1 MPIRQLSSEVVR
13 YIAAGEVVERPASV
27 VKELVENAFDA
38 GATGVRV
45 AIQRG
50 GLGAI
55 RVTDDGGGIPAA
67 ELELA
72 VTRHATS
79 KLATADDLAHVAT
92 LGFRG
97 EALASIGAVSHLEI
111 VSRPPDTA
119 TGARLRMVGGE
130 ITDQGATGGPAGTT
144 VTVRNLFYNVPARAA
159 FQKSPTTEARHV
171 ITALGALALVRPDIA
186 LSLTNNG
193 RDALQSPG
201 TGDLLDAIAAVYG
214 PEVAGRLVPLPA
226 LQERGRAVAGFTALP
241 DEHRANRQYLAFLV
255 NGRWV
260 RSPFLAHAVA
270 EAYRAMLPGGR
281 HPVAV
286 IRLDAPPEDV
296 DVNVHPTKAEVR
308 LRNER
313 LAYGLVQ
320 RAIREALTAQDRA
333 TLPQWAGWS
342 PDPASSRDSSPPMSG
357 AAAGGRTSPP
367 GPLSPMRRGGEGA
380 ASPFGAALA
389 SAAGA
394 VRTEATVEEEAPSL
408 LPDETVHQG
417 HLQVLGQ
424 IAKTY
429 IVAVGGTGLYLIDQH
444 SAHERVL
451 YEQLLREAADPAA
464 ESGDRSRQLLLAPEV
479 VALSPTQHA
488 WLEEHGEVLAELGF
502 GLEPF
507 GGQSWLVRAVP
518 ATLAQR
524 SHTGTIAE
532 VIDGA
537 LGREYGDGP
546 VADRTRWS
554 VACHGAVKS
563 GDALTAA
570 EMAEIIRQLE
580 ACDLGRTCPHGR
592 PTMIHLSQDQLAR
605 EFGRH

>member
-1 MPIRQLSSEVVR
+1 MPIRQLSPEVVR

-55 RVTDDGGGIPAA
+55 RVNDDGGGIPAD

-111 VSRPPDTA
+111 VSRPPAAA

-144 VTVRNLFYNVPARAA
+144 ITVRNLFYNVPARAA
-159 FQKSPTTEARHV
+159 FQKSPTTESRHV
-171 ITALGALALVRPDIA
+171 ITALGALALVRPDVA

-193 RDALQSPG
+193 RDALQAPG
-201 TGDLLDAIAAVYG
+201 TGELLDTIAAVYG

-226 LQERGRAVAGFTALP
+226 LEERGRAVAGFTALP

-286 IRLDAPPEDV
+286 IRLDVPPEDV

-313 LAYGLVQ
+313 LVYGLVQ
-320 RAIREALTAQDRA
+320 RAVREALTAQDRA
-333 TLPQWAGWS
+333 TVPQWTGGS
-342 PDPASSRDSSPPMSG
+342 PDPAASHPSSAPTSG
-357 AAAGGRTSPP
+357 AAAGGRA
-367 GPLSPMRRGGEGA
+367 GPMRRDEGA
-380 ASPFGAALA
+380 GSSFGAALA
-389 SAAGA
+389 AAAGG
-394 VRTEATVEEEAPSL
+394 VRTAATAEEEPPTL
-408 LPDETVHQG
+408 LPDEAVQQG
-417 HLQVLGQ
+417 QLQVLGQ

-429 IVAVGGTGLYLIDQH
+429 IVAASGTGLYLIDQH

-464 ESGDRSRQLLLAPEV
+464 TSGDRNRQLLLAPEV
-479 VALSPTQHA
+479 ISFSPTQHA
-488 WLEEHGEVLAELGF
+488 WLEEHGKVLAELGF
-502 GLEPF
+502 SLEPF
-507 GGQSWLVRAVP
+507 GDQSWLVRAVP
-518 ATLAQR
+518 ATLGQR
-524 SHTGTIAE
+524 SHAGAIAE

-546 VADRTRWS
+546 MADRTRWS

-563 GDALTAA
+563 GDALTPT

>member
-1 MPIRQLSSEVVR
+1 MPIRQLSPEVVR

-55 RVTDDGGGIPAA
+55 RVTDDGGGIPAD
-67 ELELA
+67 ELALA

-79 KLATADDLAHVAT
+79 KLETADDLAHVAT

-111 VSRPPDTA
+111 VSRPPDAA

-130 ITDQGATGGPAGTT
+130 ITDHGAAGGPAGTT

-159 FQKSPTTEARHV
+159 FQKSPTTEARHI

-193 RDALQSPG
+193 RDALQAPG

-226 LQERGRAVAGFTALP
+226 LQERGRAISGFTALP

-286 IRLDAPPEDV
+286 IRLDVPPDDV

-313 LAYGLVQ
+313 LVYGLVQ

-333 TLPQWAGWS
+333 TLPEWSGWS
-342 PDPASSRDSSPPMSG
+342 PEPEPRRSSPPPTSGAVPGGRPLPARQREG
-357 AAAGGRTSPP
+357 AAA
-367 GPLSPMRRGGEGA
+367 
-380 ASPFGAALA
+380 PFGAALA
-389 SAAGA
+389 AAAGA
-394 VRTEATVEEEAPSL
+394 ARAETATEDEPPSL
-408 LPDETVHQG
+408 LPDEAVPQD

-429 IVAVGGTGLYLIDQH
+429 IVAAGGAGLYLIDQH

-451 YEQLLREAADPAA
+451 YEQLLREAADSVAS
-464 ESGDRSRQLLLAPEV
+464 EDRNQQLLLAPEV

-518 ATLAQR
+518 ATLVQR

-563 GDALTAA
+563 GDTLTTA
-570 EMAEIIRQLE
+570 EMADIVRELE

>member
-1 MPIRQLSSEVVR
+1 MPIRQLSPGVVR

-50 GLGAI
+50 GLSAI
-55 RVTDDGGGIPAA
+55 RVTDDGGGIPAG

-144 VTVRNLFYNVPARAA
+144 ITVRNLFYNVPARAA

-171 ITALGALALVRPDIA
+171 ITALGALALVRPDVA

-193 RDALQSPG
+193 RDALQAPG

-226 LQERGRAVAGFTALP
+226 LEERGRAVSGFTALP

-286 IRLDAPPEDV
+286 IRLDVPPEDV

-313 LAYGLVQ
+313 LVYGLVQ

-333 TLPQWAGWS
+333 TVPQWGERPPA
-342 PDPASSRDSSPPMSG
+342 PASSRASPPPTSG
-357 AAAGGRTSPP
+357 AVTGGRTSPP
-367 GPLSPMRRGGEGA
+367 GSVSPMRRGGEGA
-380 ASPFGAALA
+380 AAPFGAALA
-389 SAAGA
+389 AAAGA
-394 VRTEATVEEEAPSL
+394 VRTEATAEAEPPL
-408 LPDETVHQG
+408 LPDESVYQDR
-417 HLQVLGQ
+417 LQVLGQ

-429 IVAVGGTGLYLIDQH
+429 IVAVSGTGLYLIDQH

-451 YEQLLREAADPAA
+451 YEQLLREAADPVASV
-464 ESGDRSRQLLLAPEV
+464 ERNRQLLLAPEV
-479 VALSPTQHA
+479 VSFSPTQHA

-507 GGQSWLVRAVP
+507 GDQSWLVRSVP
-518 ATLAQR
+518 ATLAQH
-524 SHTGTIAE
+524 SQTGTIAE

-546 VADRTRWS
+546 MADRTRWS

>member
-1 MPIRQLSSEVVR
+1 MPIRQLSPEVVR

-55 RVTDDGGGIPAA
+55 RVTDDGGGIRAE

-111 VSRPPDTA
+111 VSRLPDAA

-130 ITDQGATGGPAGTT
+130 ITAQGATGGPAGTT
-144 VTVRNLFYNVPARAA
+144 ITVRNLFYNVPARAA
-159 FQKSPTTEARHV
+159 FQKSPTTEARHI
-171 ITALGALALVRPDIA
+171 ITALGALALVRPDVA

-193 RDALQSPG
+193 RDALQAPG

-214 PEVAGRLVPLPA
+214 PEVAGRLVPLPT
-226 LQERGRAVAGFTALP
+226 LRERGRAVSGFTALP
-241 DEHRANRQYLAFLV
+241 DEHRANRQYLAFLI

-286 IRLDAPPEDV
+286 IRLDVPAEDV

-313 LAYGLVQ
+313 LVYGLVQ

-333 TLPQWAGWS
+333 TVPQWSDWS
-342 PDPASSRDSSPPMSG
+342 PEQAPT
-357 AAAGGRTSPP
+357 AGRGQASPP
-367 GPLSPMRRGGEGA
+367 GPLSPMRRGGEGT

-394 VRTEATVEEEAPSL
+394 VRTEATAAEGSPSL
-408 LPDETVHQG
+408 LPDEAAHQDR
-417 HLQVLGQ
+417 LQVLGQ

-451 YEQLLREAADPAA
+451 YEQLLREAADPIA
-464 ESGDRSRQLLLAPEV
+464 SGDHNRQLLLAPEV
-479 VALSPTQHA
+479 LALSPTQHA
-488 WLEEHGEVLAELGF
+488 WVEEHGEVLAGLGF

-546 VADRTRWS
+546 MADRTRWS
-554 VACHGAVKS
+554 VACHGAVKA

>member
-1 MPIRQLSSEVVR
+1 MPIRQLSPEVVR

-55 RVTDDGGGIPAA
+55 RMTDDGGGIPAA

-111 VSRPPDTA
+111 VSRPPDAA

-144 VTVRNLFYNVPARAA
+144 VTVRNLFFNVPARAA

-193 RDALQSPG
+193 RDALQAPG

-226 LQERGRAVAGFTALP
+226 LQERGRAVSGFTALP

-286 IRLDAPPEDV
+286 IRLDVPPDDV

-308 LRNER
+308 LRNEH
-313 LAYGLVQ
+313 LVYGLVQ

-342 PDPASSRDSSPPMSG
+342 PDPAPSG
-357 AAAGGRTSPP
+357 ASSLPASEAATGGRPAPTH
-367 GPLSPMRRGGEGA
+367 RGEGA
-380 ASPFGAALA
+380 VSPFGAALA
-389 SAAGA
+389 SATGA
-394 VRTEATVEEEAPSL
+394 VRTEATAEESPSL
-408 LPDETVHQG
+408 LPDEAVPHG

-451 YEQLLREAADPAA
+451 YEQLLGEAADPAA
-464 ESGDRSRQLLLAPEV
+464 ESGDHSRQLLLAPEV
-479 VALSPTQHA
+479 VALSPAQHA
-488 WLEEHGEVLAELGF
+488 WLEEHGEVLTELGF

-524 SHTGTIAE
+524 SDTGTIAE

-554 VACHGAVKS
+554 VACHGAVKA

>member
-1 MPIRQLSSEVVR
+1 MPIRQLSPEVVR

-55 RVTDDGGGIPAA
+55 RVNDDGGGIPAT

-111 VSRPPDTA
+111 VSRPPDAA

-144 VTVRNLFYNVPARAA
+144 ITVRNLFYNVPARAA

-193 RDALQSPG
+193 RDALQAPG
-201 TGDLLDAIAAVYG
+201 TGELLDAIAAVYG

-226 LQERGRAVAGFTALP
+226 LEERGRAVAGFTALP

-286 IRLDAPPEDV
+286 IRLDVPPDDI

-313 LAYGLVQ
+313 LVYGLVQ
-320 RAIREALTAQDRA
+320 RAVREALTAQDRA
-333 TLPQWAGWS
+333 TVPQWAGGS
-342 PDPASSRDSSPPMSG
+342 PDPAPSHPSSAPTSG
-357 AAAGGRTSPP
+357 AAASGRAV
-367 GPLSPMRRGGEGA
+367 PMRRDEGA
-380 ASPFGAALA
+380 GSSFGAALA
-389 SAAGA
+389 AAAGG
-394 VRTEATVEEEAPSL
+394 VRTAATADEEPPAL
-408 LPDETVHQG
+408 LPDGAVQQG
-417 HLQVLGQ
+417 QLQVLGQ

-429 IVAVGGTGLYLIDQH
+429 IVAAGGTGLYLIDQH

-451 YEQLLREAADPAA
+451 YEQLLREAADPGA
-464 ESGDRSRQLLLAPEV
+464 ESGERNRQLLLAPEV
-479 VALSPTQHA
+479 VAFSPTQHA
-488 WLEEHGEVLAELGF
+488 WLAEHGEVLAELGF
-502 GLEPF
+502 SLEPF
-507 GGQSWLVRAVP
+507 GDQSWLVRAVP
-518 ATLAQR
+518 ATLGQR
-524 SHTGTIAE
+524 SHAGAIAE

-546 VADRTRWS
+546 MADRTRWS

-563 GDALTAA
+563 GDALTPT

>member
-1 MPIRQLSSEVVR
+1 MPIRQLSPEVVR

-55 RVTDDGGGIPAA
+55 RMTDDGGGIPAA

-111 VSRPPDTA
+111 VSRPPDAA

-144 VTVRNLFYNVPARAA
+144 VTVRNLFFNVPARAA

-193 RDALQSPG
+193 RDALQAPG

-226 LQERGRAVAGFTALP
+226 LQERGRAVSGFTALP

-286 IRLDAPPEDV
+286 IRLDVPPDDV

-308 LRNER
+308 LRNEH
-313 LAYGLVQ
+313 LVYGLVQ

-342 PDPASSRDSSPPMSG
+342 PDPAPSG
-357 AAAGGRTSPP
+357 ASSLPASEAATGGRPAPTH
-367 GPLSPMRRGGEGA
+367 RGEGA

-394 VRTEATVEEEAPSL
+394 VRTEATAEEEAPPL
-408 LPDETVHQG
+408 LPEEAVPHG

-451 YEQLLREAADPAA
+451 YEQLLGEAADPAA
-464 ESGDRSRQLLLAPEV
+464 ESGDHSRQLLLAPEV
-479 VALSPTQHA
+479 IVFSPAQHA

-524 SHTGTIAE
+524 SDTGTIAE

-546 VADRTRWS
+546 MADRTRWS
-554 VACHGAVKS
+554 VACHGAVKA

>member
-1 MPIRQLSSEVVR
+1 MPIRQLSPEVVR

-38 GATGVRV
+38 GASGVRV

-55 RVTDDGGGIPAA
+55 RVTDDGGGIPAD

-111 VSRPPDTA
+111 VSRPPDAA

-144 VTVRNLFYNVPARAA
+144 ITVRNLFYNVPARAA
-159 FQKSPTTEARHV
+159 FQKSPTTEARHI
-171 ITALGALALVRPDIA
+171 ITALGALALVRPDVA

-193 RDALQSPG
+193 RDALQAPG

-226 LQERGRAVAGFTALP
+226 LQERGRAVSGFTALP

-286 IRLDAPPEDV
+286 IRLDVPPEDV

-313 LAYGLVQ
+313 LVYGLVQ
-320 RAIREALTAQDRA
+320 HAIREALTAQDRA
-333 TLPQWAGWS
+333 TLPQWSGRS
-342 PDPASSRDSSPPMSG
+342 PDPAPTAG
-357 AAAGGRTSPP
+357 AAGGGQASPP
-367 GPLSPMRRGGEGA
+367 GPLSLMRRGGEGA
-380 ASPFGAALA
+380 AAPFGAVLA

-394 VRTEATVEEEAPSL
+394 VRTEATAAEEPPL
-408 LPDETVHQG
+408 LPDEAVHQDR
-417 HLQVLGQ
+417 LQVLGQ

-464 ESGDRSRQLLLAPEV
+464 SGNRNRQLLLDPEV
-479 VALSPTQHA
+479 VALSPTQDA

-524 SHTGTIAE
+524 SQTGAIAE

-546 VADRTRWS
+546 MADRTRWS

>member
-1 MPIRQLSSEVVR
+1 MPIRQLSPEVVR

-38 GATGVRV
+38 SATSVRV

-55 RVTDDGGGIPAA
+55 RVTDDGGGIPAD

-111 VSRPPDTA
+111 VSRPPDAA

-144 VTVRNLFYNVPARAA
+144 ITVRNLFYNVPARAA
-159 FQKSPTTEARHV
+159 FQKSPTTEARHI
-171 ITALGALALVRPDIA
+171 ITALGALALVRPDVA
-186 LSLTNNG
+186 MSLTNNG
-193 RDALQSPG
+193 RDALQAPG

-226 LQERGRAVAGFTALP
+226 LEERGRAVSGFTALP

-286 IRLDAPPEDV
+286 IRLDVPPEDV

-313 LAYGLVQ
+313 LVYGLVQ

-333 TLPQWAGWS
+333 TVPEWAGWS
-342 PDPASSRDSSPPMSG
+342 SDPARHQVARRRRQRPERPEEGKPHPPAPSHPCREGVKVRPHPLGRRSPRRPGPCERKQQSRRNHRCCRTSRSTKIACKYWARSPRRTSSRSVGPASISLTSTVPTSACSTSSYCARWPILPPN
-357 AAAGGRTSPP
+357 P
-367 GPLSPMRRGGEGA
+367 G
-380 ASPFGAALA
+380 
-389 SAAGA
+389 SAAGN
-394 VRTEATVEEEAPSL
+394 
-408 LPDETVHQG
+408 
-417 HLQVLGQ
+417 
-424 IAKTY
+424 
-429 IVAVGGTGLYLIDQH
+429 
-444 SAHERVL
+444 
-451 YEQLLREAADPAA
+451 
-464 ESGDRSRQLLLAPEV
+464 
-479 VALSPTQHA
+479 
-488 WLEEHGEVLAELGF
+488 
-502 GLEPF
+502 
-507 GGQSWLVRAVP
+507 
-518 ATLAQR
+518 
-524 SHTGTIAE
+524 
-532 VIDGA
+532 
-537 LGREYGDGP
+537 
-546 VADRTRWS
+546 
-554 VACHGAVKS
+554 C
-563 GDALTAA
+563 
-570 EMAEIIRQLE
+570 
-580 ACDLGRTCPHGR
+580 C
-592 PTMIHLSQDQLAR
+592 
-605 EFGRH
+605 

>member
-1 MPIRQLSSEVVR
+1 MPIRQLSPEVVR

-111 VSRPPDTA
+111 VSRPPDAA

-130 ITDQGATGGPAGTT
+130 ITEQGATGGPAGTT
-144 VTVRNLFYNVPARAA
+144 ITVRNLFYNVPARAA
-159 FQKSPTTEARHV
+159 FQKSPTTESRHI

-193 RDALQSPG
+193 RDALQAPG
-201 TGDLLDAIAAVYG
+201 NGELLDAIAAVYG

-226 LQERGRAVAGFTALP
+226 LEERGRAVAGFAALP

-286 IRLDAPPEDV
+286 IRLDVPPDDV

-313 LAYGLVQ
+313 LVYGLVQ
-320 RAIREALTAQDRA
+320 RAVREALTAQDRA
-333 TLPQWAGWS
+333 TLPQWGGRP
-342 PDPASSRDSSPPMSG
+342 PDPAAPRSG
-357 AAAGGRTSPP
+357 AAAGGRAA
-367 GPLSPMRRGGEGA
+367 PMRRDEGA
-380 ASPFGAALA
+380 SSSFGAALA
-389 SAAGA
+389 AAAGG
-394 VRTEATVEEEAPSL
+394 VRTAATAEEEPPAL
-408 LPDETVHQG
+408 LPDEAVQQG
-417 HLQVLGQ
+417 QLQVLGQ

-429 IVAVGGTGLYLIDQH
+429 IVAASGTGLYLIDQH

-464 ESGDRSRQLLLAPEV
+464 TSGDRNRQLLLAPEV
-479 VALSPTQHA
+479 VAFSPTQHA

-507 GGQSWLVRAVP
+507 GDQSWLVRAVP

-524 SHTGTIAE
+524 SDTGTIAE

-554 VACHGAVKS
+554 VACHGAVKA

>member
-1 MPIRQLSSEVVR
+1 MPIRQLSPEVVR

-111 VSRPPDTA
+111 VSRPPDAA

-193 RDALQSPG
+193 RDALQAPG

-226 LQERGRAVAGFTALP
+226 LQERGRAVSGFTALP

-286 IRLDAPPEDV
+286 IRLDVPPEDV

-313 LAYGLVQ
+313 LVYGLVQ

-342 PDPASSRDSSPPMSG
+342 PDPAPSHASSPQRPERPQEGGLRPRAGVKAQPPPSG
-357 AAAGGRTSPP
+357 RRSPQPP
-367 GPLSPMRRGGEGA
+367 GPCEPKQRPRRNRRPCCQTRRYTKATCKCWARSPRPTSSQSVGPASTSLTSTAPTSACSTSSCYARRPIPPPRPGT
-380 ASPFGAALA
+380 
-389 SAAGA
+389 AAG
-394 VRTEATVEEEAPSL
+394 SCC
-408 LPDETVHQG
+408 
-417 HLQVLGQ
+417 
-424 IAKTY
+424 
-429 IVAVGGTGLYLIDQH
+429 
-444 SAHERVL
+444 
-451 YEQLLREAADPAA
+451 
-464 ESGDRSRQLLLAPEV
+464 
-479 VALSPTQHA
+479 
-488 WLEEHGEVLAELGF
+488 
-502 GLEPF
+502 
-507 GGQSWLVRAVP
+507 
-518 ATLAQR
+518 
-524 SHTGTIAE
+524 SH
-532 VIDGA
+532 
-537 LGREYGDGP
+537 R
-546 VADRTRWS
+546 
-554 VACHGAVKS
+554 K
-563 GDALTAA
+563 
-570 EMAEIIRQLE
+570 
-580 ACDLGRTCPHGR
+580 
-592 PTMIHLSQDQLAR
+592 
-605 EFGRH
+605 

>member
-1 MPIRQLSSEVVR
+1 MPIRQLSPEVVR

-38 GATGVRV
+38 GATGVRI

-55 RVTDDGGGIPAA
+55 RVTDDGGGIPAD

-111 VSRPPDTA
+111 VSRPPDAA

-144 VTVRNLFYNVPARAA
+144 ITVRNLFYNVPVRAA
-159 FQKSPTTEARHV
+159 FQKSPTTEARHI

-226 LQERGRAVAGFTALP
+226 LDERGRAVSGFTALP

-286 IRLDAPPEDV
+286 IRLDVPPEDV

-313 LAYGLVQ
+313 LVYGLVQ

-333 TLPQWAGWS
+333 TVPQWAGWS
-342 PDPASSRDSSPPMSG
+342 PEQTPTVG
-357 AAAGGRTSPP
+357 AAGGGQAAPP
-367 GPLSPMRRGGEGA
+367 GPLSPMQRGGEGA
-380 ASPFGAALA
+380 AAPFGAALA

-394 VRTEATVEEEAPSL
+394 VRTEATADEEPPL
-408 LPDETVHQG
+408 LPDEAAHQDR
-417 HLQVLGQ
+417 LQVLGQ

-451 YEQLLREAADPAA
+451 YEQLLREAADPVA
-464 ESGDRSRQLLLAPEV
+464 SGERNRQLLLAPEV
-479 VALSPTQHA
+479 VSMSPTQHA

-518 ATLAQR
+518 ATLAQV

-546 VADRTRWS
+546 MADRTRWS
-554 VACHGAVKS
+554 VACHGAVKA

>member
-1 MPIRQLSSEVVR
+1 MPIRQLSPEVVR

-79 KLATADDLAHVAT
+79 KLATADDLAHVST

-111 VSRPPDTA
+111 VSRPPDAA

-144 VTVRNLFYNVPARAA
+144 ITVRNLFYNVPARAA
-159 FQKSPTTEARHV
+159 FQKSPTTETRHI
-171 ITALGALALVRPDIA
+171 ITALGALALVRPDVA

-193 RDALQSPG
+193 RDALQGPG

-226 LQERGRAVAGFTALP
+226 LQERGRAVSGFTALP

-286 IRLDAPPEDV
+286 IRLDVPPEDV

-313 LAYGLVQ
+313 LVYGLVQ

-333 TLPQWAGWS
+333 TVPQWSDWS
-342 PDPASSRDSSPPMSG
+342 PEQTPTAG
-357 AAAGGRTSPP
+357 AAGGGQAAPP

-380 ASPFGAALA
+380 AAPFGAALA
-389 SAAGA
+389 SAAGV
-394 VRTEATVEEEAPSL
+394 VRTEATAEEGAPSL
-408 LPDETVHQG
+408 LPDEAVHQDR
-417 HLQVLGQ
+417 LQVLGQ

-451 YEQLLREAADPAA
+451 YEQLLREAADPVG
-464 ESGDRSRQLLLAPEV
+464 SGERNRQLLLAPEV
-479 VALSPTQHA
+479 VALSPAQHA
-488 WLEEHGEVLAELGF
+488 WLEEHGEVLTELGF

-524 SHTGTIAE
+524 SQTGTIAE

-546 VADRTRWS
+546 MADRTRWS

>member
-1 MPIRQLSSEVVR
+1 MPIRQLSPEVVR

-38 GATGVRV
+38 GASGVRV

-55 RVTDDGGGIPAA
+55 RVTDDGGGIPAD

-79 KLATADDLAHVAT
+79 KLAAADDLAHVAT

-111 VSRPPDTA
+111 VSRPPDAA

-144 VTVRNLFYNVPARAA
+144 ITVRNLFYNVPARAA
-159 FQKSPTTEARHV
+159 FQKSPTTEARHI
-171 ITALGALALVRPDIA
+171 ITALGALALVRPDVA

-193 RDALQSPG
+193 RDALQAPG

-226 LQERGRAVAGFTALP
+226 LEERGRSVSGFTALP

-286 IRLDAPPEDV
+286 IRLDVPAEDV

-313 LAYGLVQ
+313 LVYGLVQ
-320 RAIREALTAQDRA
+320 HAIREALTAQDRA
-333 TLPQWAGWS
+333 TLPQWSGRS
-342 PDPASSRDSSPPMSG
+342 PDPAPTAG
-357 AAAGGRTSPP
+357 AAGGGQASPP
-367 GPLSPMRRGGEGA
+367 GPLSPMRRGDEGA

-394 VRTEATVEEEAPSL
+394 VRTEATAAQEPPL
-408 LPDETVHQG
+408 LPDESVDQDR
-417 HLQVLGQ
+417 LQVLGQ

-464 ESGDRSRQLLLAPEV
+464 SGERNRQLLLDPEV
-479 VALSPTQHA
+479 VALSPTQDA

-518 ATLAQR
+518 ATLAQH
-524 SHTGTIAE
+524 SQTGTITE

-546 VADRTRWS
+546 MADRTRWS

-563 GDALTAA
+563 GDVLTAT

>member
-97 EALASIGAVSHLEI
+97 EALASIGAVSHLEL
-111 VSRPPDTA
+111 VSRPREAA

-159 FQKSPTTEARHV
+159 FQKSPTTEARHI

-193 RDALQSPG
+193 RDALQAPG

-226 LQERGRAVAGFTALP
+226 LQERGRAVSGFTALP

-313 LAYGLVQ
+313 LVYGLVQ
-320 RAIREALTAQDRA
+320 
-333 TLPQWAGWS
+333 S
-342 PDPASSRDSSPPMSG
+342 
-357 AAAGGRTSPP
+357 
-367 GPLSPMRRGGEGA
+367 
-380 ASPFGAALA
+380 
-389 SAAGA
+389 
-394 VRTEATVEEEAPSL
+394 APS
-408 LPDETVHQG
+408 
-417 HLQVLGQ
+417 
-424 IAKTY
+424 
-429 IVAVGGTGLYLIDQH
+429 
-444 SAHERVL
+444 
-451 YEQLLREAADPAA
+451 
-464 ESGDRSRQLLLAPEV
+464 
-479 VALSPTQHA
+479 
-488 WLEEHGEVLAELGF
+488 
-502 GLEPF
+502 
-507 GGQSWLVRAVP
+507 
-518 ATLAQR
+518 
-524 SHTGTIAE
+524 
-532 VIDGA
+532 
-537 LGREYGDGP
+537 
-546 VADRTRWS
+546 
-554 VACHGAVKS
+554 
-563 GDALTAA
+563 
-570 EMAEIIRQLE
+570 
-580 ACDLGRTCPHGR
+580 
-592 PTMIHLSQDQLAR
+592 AR
-605 EFGRH
+605 R

>member
-1 MPIRQLSSEVVR
+1 MPIRQLSPEVVR

-38 GATGVRV
+38 GATGVRI

-55 RVTDDGGGIPAA
+55 RVTDDGGGIPAD

-111 VSRPPDTA
+111 LSRPPAAA

-144 VTVRNLFYNVPARAA
+144 ITVRNLFYNVPARAA
-159 FQKSPTTEARHV
+159 FQKSPTTEARHI
-171 ITALGALALVRPDIA
+171 ITALGALALVRPDVA

-193 RDALQSPG
+193 RDALQAPG

-226 LQERGRAVAGFTALP
+226 LDERGRAVSGFTALP

-286 IRLDAPPEDV
+286 IRLDVPPEDV

-313 LAYGLVQ
+313 LVYGLVQ

-333 TLPQWAGWS
+333 TVPQWAGWS
-342 PDPASSRDSSPPMSG
+342 PEQTPTAG
-357 AAAGGRTSPP
+357 AARGGQAALP
-367 GPLSPMRRGGEGA
+367 GPLSPMRRGSEGA

-389 SAAGA
+389 SAAGV
-394 VRTEATVEEEAPSL
+394 VRTEATAEEGAPSL
-408 LPDETVHQG
+408 LPDEAVHQDR
-417 HLQVLGQ
+417 LQVLGQ

-451 YEQLLREAADPAA
+451 YEQLLREAADPVA
-464 ESGDRSRQLLLAPEV
+464 SGERNRQLLLAPEV
-479 VALSPTQHA
+479 VSMSPTQHA

-507 GGQSWLVRAVP
+507 GDQSWLVRAVP

-524 SHTGTIAE
+524 SQTGTIAE

-546 VADRTRWS
+546 MADRTRWS

>member
-1 MPIRQLSSEVVR
+1 MPIRQLSPEVVR

-55 RVTDDGGGIPAA
+55 RVTDDGGGIPAD

-79 KLATADDLAHVAT
+79 KLATADDLARVAT

-111 VSRPPDTA
+111 VSRPPDAA

-159 FQKSPTTEARHV
+159 FQKSATTEARHI

-193 RDALQSPG
+193 REALQVPG
-201 TGDLLDAIAAVYG
+201 TGDLLDAISAVYG
-214 PEVAGRLVPLPA
+214 PEVAGRLAPLPA
-226 LQERGRAVAGFTALP
+226 LQDRGRSISGFTALP

-286 IRLDAPPEDV
+286 IRLDVPPDDV

-313 LAYGLVQ
+313 LVYGLVQ
-320 RAIREALTAQDRA
+320 HAIREALTAQDRA

-342 PDPASSRDSSPPMSG
+342 PDPAPSRASSPPTSG
-357 AAAGGRTSPP
+357 AVSGVRPVPTSRHGDAA
-367 GPLSPMRRGGEGA
+367 A
-380 ASPFGAALA
+380 PFGAALA
-389 SAAGA
+389 AAAGA
-394 VRTEATVEEEAPSL
+394 VRTEATAEEPPPL
-408 LPDETVHQG
+408 LPAEAVQRG

-429 IVAVGGTGLYLIDQH
+429 IVAASGTGLYLIDQH

-464 ESGDRSRQLLLAPEV
+464 ASGDRNRQLLLEPEV

-502 GLEPF
+502 SLEPF
-507 GGQSWLVRAVP
+507 GDQSWLMRAVP
-518 ATLAQR
+518 ATLTQR

-554 VACHGAVKS
+554 VACHGAVKA
-563 GDALTAA
+563 GDALTTA

>member
-1 MPIRQLSSEVVR
+1 MPIRQLSPEVVR

-38 GATGVRV
+38 GATGARV

-111 VSRPPDTA
+111 VSRPPDVA

-144 VTVRNLFYNVPARAA
+144 ITVRNLFYNVPARAA

-171 ITALGALALVRPDIA
+171 ITALGALALVRPDVA

-193 RDALQSPG
+193 RDALQAPG

-226 LQERGRAVAGFTALP
+226 LEERGRAVSGFTALP

-286 IRLDAPPEDV
+286 IRLDVPPEDV

-313 LAYGLVQ
+313 LVYGLVQ

-333 TLPQWAGWS
+333 TLPQWVGGS
-342 PDPASSRDSSPPMSG
+342 SDPAAPRSG
-357 AAAGGRTSPP
+357 AAAGGRDSSS
-367 GPLSPMRRGGEGA
+367 GPRSPMQRGGEGA
-380 ASPFGAALA
+380 AAPFGAALA
-389 SAAGA
+389 AAAGA
-394 VRTEATVEEEAPSL
+394 VRTEATAEEEPPL
-408 LPDETVHQG
+408 LPDEAAPQV

-429 IVAVGGTGLYLIDQH
+429 IVAAGGTGLYLIDQH

-451 YEQLLREAADPAA
+451 YEQLLREAADPVASV
-464 ESGDRSRQLLLAPEV
+464 ERNRQLLLAPEV
-479 VALSPTQHA
+479 VSFSPTQHA

-507 GGQSWLVRAVP
+507 GDQSWLVRAVP

-524 SHTGTIAE
+524 SDTGTIAE

-554 VACHGAVKS
+554 VACHGAVKA

>member
-1 MPIRQLSSEVVR
+1 MTIRQLSPEVVR

-38 GATGVRV
+38 GATNVRV

-55 RVTDDGGGIPAA
+55 RVTDDGCGISAD

-79 KLATADDLAHVAT
+79 KLATADDLVRVAT

-119 TGARLRMVGGE
+119 TGARLRMVSGE

-144 VTVRNLFYNVPARAA
+144 VTVRNLFHNVPARAA
-159 FQKSPTTEARHV
+159 FQKSATTEARHI

-186 LSLTNNG
+186 VSLTNNG
-193 RDALQSPG
+193 RDALQAPG
-201 TGDLLDAIAAVYG
+201 TGDLLDAISAVYG

-226 LQERGRAVAGFTALP
+226 LQDRGRTISGFTALP

-260 RSPFLAHAVA
+260 RSPFLVHAVA

-286 IRLDAPPEDV
+286 IRLDVPPDAV

-308 LRNER
+308 LRHER
-313 LAYGLVQ
+313 IVYGLVQ
-320 RAIREALTAQDRA
+320 HAIREALTAQDHT
-333 TLPQWAGWS
+333 TLPQWTGWS
-342 PDPASSRDSSPPMSG
+342 PDATPGRPSPPTTSG
-357 AAAGGRTSPP
+357 SVSGFQTAHGHQRD
-367 GPLSPMRRGGEGA
+367 GA

-389 SAAGA
+389 SASEA
-394 VRTEATVEEEAPSL
+394 VRTEATAQEPPPL
-408 LPDETVHQG
+408 LPAEALQPG
-417 HLQVLGQ
+417 RLQVLGQ
-424 IAKTY
+424 IGETY
-429 IVAVGGTGLYLIDQH
+429 IVAADGSGLYLIDQH

-451 YEQLLREAADPAA
+451 YEGLLREAADPTA
-464 ESGDRSRQLLLAPEV
+464 SSKDRDRQLM
-479 VALSPTQHA
+479 LSPDVVELSPSQHA
-488 WLEEHGEVLAELGF
+488 WLEEHQGVLADLGF
-502 GLEPF
+502 NLEPF
-507 GGQSWLVRAVP
+507 GGQSWLMRAVP
-518 ATLAQR
+518 AALTQR
-524 SHTGTIAE
+524 SHTSTIAE

-554 VACHGAVKS
+554 VACHSAVKA
-563 GDALTAA
+563 GDELTSAA
-570 EMAEIIRQLE
+570 MAKIIRQLE

-592 PTMIHLSQDQLAR
+592 PTMVHLSQAQLAR

>member
-1 MPIRQLSSEVVR
+1 MPIRQLSPEVVR

-38 GATGVRV
+38 GATGVRI

-55 RVTDDGGGIPAA
+55 RVTDDGGGIPAD

-111 VSRPPDTA
+111 VSRPPDAA

-144 VTVRNLFYNVPARAA
+144 ITVRNLFYNVPARAA
-159 FQKSPTTEARHV
+159 FQKSPTTEARHI
-171 ITALGALALVRPDIA
+171 ITALGALALVRPDVA

-193 RDALQSPG
+193 RDALQAPG

-226 LQERGRAVAGFTALP
+226 LDERGRAVSGFTALP

-286 IRLDAPPEDV
+286 IRLDVPPEDV

-313 LAYGLVQ
+313 LVYGLVQ

-333 TLPQWAGWS
+333 TVPQWAGWS
-342 PDPASSRDSSPPMSG
+342 PDPAPSRASPPPTSG
-357 AAAGGRTSPP
+357 GGQASPP
-367 GPLSPMRRGGEGA
+367 GPLSAWGGEDEGA
-380 ASPFGAALA
+380 AAPFGAALA

-394 VRTEATVEEEAPSL
+394 VRTEATADEEPPL
-408 LPDETVHQG
+408 LPDESVYQDR
-417 HLQVLGQ
+417 LQVLGQ

-451 YEQLLREAADPAA
+451 YEQLLREAADSVATG
-464 ESGDRSRQLLLAPEV
+464 ERNRQLLLTPEV
-479 VALSPTQHA
+479 VALSPAQHA
-488 WLEEHGEVLAELGF
+488 WLEEHGGVLTELGF
-502 GLEPF
+502 NLEPF

-524 SHTGTIAE
+524 SQTGTIAE

-537 LGREYGDGP
+537 LGREYGDGSM
-546 VADRTRWS
+546 ADRTRWS

-592 PTMIHLSQDQLAR
+592 PTMIHLSQAQLAR

>member
-1 MPIRQLSSEVVR
+1 MPIRQLSPEVVR

-55 RVTDDGGGIPAA
+55 RVNDDGGGIPAA

-111 VSRPPDTA
+111 VSRPPAAA

-130 ITDQGATGGPAGTT
+130 ITDQGTTGGPAGTT
-144 VTVRNLFYNVPARAA
+144 ITVRNLFYNVPARAA
-159 FQKSPTTEARHV
+159 FQKSPTTEARHI

-193 RDALQSPG
+193 RDALQAPG
-201 TGDLLDAIAAVYG
+201 TGELLDAIAAVYG

-226 LQERGRAVAGFTALP
+226 LEERGRAVAGFTALP

-286 IRLDAPPEDV
+286 IRLDVPPDDV

-313 LAYGLVQ
+313 LVYGLVQ
-320 RAIREALTAQDRA
+320 RAVREALKAQDRA
-333 TLPQWAGWS
+333 TVPQWTGGS
-342 PDPASSRDSSPPMSG
+342 PDPAPSHPSSAPTSG
-357 AAAGGRTSPP
+357 AAASGRAA
-367 GPLSPMRRGGEGA
+367 PMRRDEGA
-380 ASPFGAALA
+380 SSSFGAALA
-389 SAAGA
+389 AAAGG
-394 VRTEATVEEEAPSL
+394 VRTAATAEEEPPAL
-408 LPDETVHQG
+408 LPDEAVQQG
-417 HLQVLGQ
+417 QLQVLGQ

-429 IVAVGGTGLYLIDQH
+429 IVAAGGTGLYLIDQH

-464 ESGDRSRQLLLAPEV
+464 TSGDRNRQLLLAPEV
-479 VALSPTQHA
+479 VAFSPTQHA
-488 WLEEHGEVLAELGF
+488 WLAEHGEVLAELGF
-502 GLEPF
+502 SLEPF
-507 GGQSWLVRAVP
+507 GDQSWLVRAVP
-518 ATLAQR
+518 ATLGQR
-524 SHTGTIAE
+524 SHAGAIAE

-546 VADRTRWS
+546 MADRTRWS

-563 GDALTAA
+563 GDALTPT

>member
-1 MPIRQLSSEVVR
+1 MPIRQLSPEVVR

-111 VSRPPDTA
+111 VSRPPDAA

-144 VTVRNLFYNVPARAA
+144 ITVRNLFYNVPARAA

-171 ITALGALALVRPDIA
+171 ITALGALALVRPDVA

-193 RDALQSPG
+193 RDALQAPG
-201 TGDLLDAIAAVYG
+201 TGELLDAIAAVYG

-226 LQERGRAVAGFTALP
+226 SEERGRAVAGFAALP

-286 IRLDAPPEDV
+286 IRLDVPADDV

-313 LAYGLVQ
+313 LVYGLVQ
-320 RAIREALTAQDRA
+320 RAVREALTAQDRA
-333 TLPQWAGWS
+333 TVPQWAGGS
-342 PDPASSRDSSPPMSG
+342 PDPAPSHPSSPPTSG
-357 AAAGGRTSPP
+357 AAASGRAA
-367 GPLSPMRRGGEGA
+367 PMRRDEGA
-380 ASPFGAALA
+380 SSSFGAALA
-389 SAAGA
+389 AAAGG
-394 VRTEATVEEEAPSL
+394 VRTAATAEEEPPAL
-408 LPDETVHQG
+408 LPDGAVQQG
-417 HLQVLGQ
+417 QLQVLGQ

-429 IVAVGGTGLYLIDQH
+429 IVAAGGTGLYLIDQH

-464 ESGDRSRQLLLAPEV
+464 TSGDRNRQLLLAPEV
-479 VALSPTQHA
+479 VAFSPTQHA

-502 GLEPF
+502 SLEPF
-507 GGQSWLVRAVP
+507 GDQSWLVRAVP
-518 ATLAQR
+518 ATLGQC
-524 SHTGTIAE
+524 SHAGAIAE

-546 VADRTRWS
+546 MADRTRWS

-563 GDALTAA
+563 GDALTPT

>member
-1 MPIRQLSSEVVR
+1 MPIRQLSPEVVR

-55 RVTDDGGGIPAA
+55 RVNDDGGGIPAA

-111 VSRPPDTA
+111 VSRPPDAA

-144 VTVRNLFYNVPARAA
+144 ITVRNLFYNVPARAA

-171 ITALGALALVRPDIA
+171 ITALGALALVRPDVA

-193 RDALQSPG
+193 RDALQAPG
-201 TGDLLDAIAAVYG
+201 TGELLDAIAAVYG

-226 LQERGRAVAGFTALP
+226 LEERSRAVAGFTALP

-286 IRLDAPPEDV
+286 IRLDVPPDDV

-313 LAYGLVQ
+313 LVYGLVQ
-320 RAIREALTAQDRA
+320 RAVREALTAQDRA
-333 TLPQWAGWS
+333 TVPQWAGGS
-342 PDPASSRDSSPPMSG
+342 PDQAPSHPSSAPTSG
-357 AAAGGRTSPP
+357 AAASGRAV
-367 GPLSPMRRGGEGA
+367 PMRRDEGA
-380 ASPFGAALA
+380 GSSFGAALA
-389 SAAGA
+389 AAAGG
-394 VRTEATVEEEAPSL
+394 VRTAATAEEAPPAL
-408 LPDETVHQG
+408 LPDGAVQQG
-417 HLQVLGQ
+417 QLQVLGQ

-429 IVAVGGTGLYLIDQH
+429 IVAAGGTGLYLIDQH

-464 ESGDRSRQLLLAPEV
+464 TSGDRNRQLLLAPEV
-479 VALSPTQHA
+479 VAFSPTQHA
-488 WLEEHGEVLAELGF
+488 WLEEHGAVLAELGF
-502 GLEPF
+502 SLEPF
-507 GGQSWLVRAVP
+507 GDQSWLVRAVP
-518 ATLAQR
+518 ATLGQR
-524 SHTGTIAE
+524 SHAGAIAE

-546 VADRTRWS
+546 MADRTRWS

-563 GDALTAA
+563 GDALTPT

>member
-1 MPIRQLSSEVVR
+1 MPIRQLSPEVVR

-38 GATGVRV
+38 GATSVRV

-55 RVTDDGGGIPAA
+55 RVTDDGGGIPAD

-111 VSRPPDTA
+111 VSQPSDAA

-144 VTVRNLFYNVPARAA
+144 ITVRNLFYNVPARAA
-159 FQKSPTTEARHV
+159 FQKSPTTEARHI
-171 ITALGALALVRPDIA
+171 ITALGALALVRPDVA

-193 RDALQSPG
+193 RDALQAPG

-226 LQERGRAVAGFTALP
+226 LQERGRAVSGFTALP

-286 IRLDAPPEDV
+286 IRLDVPSEDV

-313 LAYGLVQ
+313 LVYGLVQ
-320 RAIREALTAQDRA
+320 RSIREALTAQDRA
-333 TLPQWAGWS
+333 TVPQWAGRS
-342 PDPASSRDSSPPMSG
+342 PAPTSG
-357 AAAGGRTSPP
+357 VAGGGQSSPP
-367 GPLSPMRRGGEGA
+367 GPVSPMRRGGEGA
-380 ASPFGAALA
+380 AAPFGAALA
-389 SAAGA
+389 AAAGA
-394 VRTEATVEEEAPSL
+394 VRTEAMAEEEPPL
-408 LPDETVHQG
+408 LPDEAAYQDR
-417 HLQVLGQ
+417 LQVLGQ

-451 YEQLLREAADPAA
+451 YEQLLREAADPVA
-464 ESGDRSRQLLLAPEV
+464 SGERNRQLLLAPEV
-479 VALSPTQHA
+479 VALSPAQHA

-524 SHTGTIAE
+524 SQTGTIAE

>member
-1 MPIRQLSSEVVR
+1 MPIRQLSPEVVR

-55 RVTDDGGGIPAA
+55 RVTDDGSGIPAA

-111 VSRPPDTA
+111 VSRPPDAA

-144 VTVRNLFYNVPARAA
+144 VTVRNLFFNVPARAA

-193 RDALQSPG
+193 RDALQAPG

-226 LQERGRAVAGFTALP
+226 LQERGRAVSGFTALP

-286 IRLDAPPEDV
+286 IRLNVPPEDV

-313 LAYGLVQ
+313 LVYGLVQ

-342 PDPASSRDSSPPMSG
+342 PDPAPSG
-357 AAAGGRTSPP
+357 ASSLPASEAATGGRPAPTH
-367 GPLSPMRRGGEGA
+367 RGEGA
-380 ASPFGAALA
+380 VSPFGAALA
-389 SAAGA
+389 SATGA
-394 VRTEATVEEEAPSL
+394 VRTEATAEESPSL
-408 LPDETVHQG
+408 LPDEAVPHG

-451 YEQLLREAADPAA
+451 YEQLLGEAADPAA
-464 ESGDRSRQLLLAPEV
+464 ESGDHSRQLLLAPEV
-479 VALSPTQHA
+479 VALSPAQHA
-488 WLEEHGEVLAELGF
+488 WLEEHGEVLTELGF

-524 SHTGTIAE
+524 SDTGTIAE

-554 VACHGAVKS
+554 VACHGAVKA

>member
-1 MPIRQLSSEVVR
+1 MPIRQLSPEVVR

-55 RVTDDGGGIPAA
+55 RVTDDGGGIPAD

-79 KLATADDLAHVAT
+79 KLATADDLARVAT

-111 VSRPPDTA
+111 VSRPPDAA
-119 TGARLRMVGGE
+119 TGARLRMMGGE
-130 ITDQGATGGPAGTT
+130 ITDQGAAGGPAGTT

-159 FQKSPTTEARHV
+159 FQKSPTTETRHI

-193 RDALQSPG
+193 RDALQAPG
-201 TGDLLDAIAAVYG
+201 TSDLLDAISAVYG

-226 LQERGRAVAGFTALP
+226 LQERGRAISGFTALP

-286 IRLDAPPEDV
+286 IRLDVSPDDV

-313 LAYGLVQ
+313 LVYGLVQ

-333 TLPQWAGWS
+333 TLPQWAGRS
-342 PDPASSRDSSPPMSG
+342 PAPSHASSPSTSG
-357 AAAGGRTSPP
+357 AAAGGRPAST
-367 GPLSPMRRGGEGA
+367 GQRADA

-389 SAAGA
+389 SAAGVA
-394 VRTEATVEEEAPSL
+394 RTEAPAEEEPPPL
-408 LPDETVHQG
+408 LPDEAVHQG

-429 IVAVGGTGLYLIDQH
+429 IVAVGGAGLYLIDQH

-451 YEQLLREAADPAA
+451 YEQLLREAADPTA

-507 GGQSWLVRAVP
+507 GDQSWLVRAVP

-524 SHTGTIAE
+524 SHIGTISE

-554 VACHGAVKS
+554 VACHGAVKA

>member
-1 MPIRQLSSEVVR
+1 MPIRQLSPEVVR

-38 GATGVRV
+38 GATGVRI

-50 GLGAI
+50 GLGAF
-55 RVTDDGGGIPAA
+55 RVTDDGGGIPAD

-111 VSRPPDTA
+111 VSRPPDAA

-144 VTVRNLFYNVPARAA
+144 ITVRNLFYNVPVRAA
-159 FQKSPTTEARHV
+159 FQKSPTTEARHI

-226 LQERGRAVAGFTALP
+226 LDERGRAVSGFTALP

-286 IRLDAPPEDV
+286 IRLDVPPEDV

-313 LAYGLVQ
+313 LVYGLVQ

-333 TLPQWAGWS
+333 TVPQWAGWS
-342 PDPASSRDSSPPMSG
+342 PEQTPTVG
-357 AAAGGRTSPP
+357 AAGGGQAAPP
-367 GPLSPMRRGGEGA
+367 GPLSPMQRGGEGA
-380 ASPFGAALA
+380 AAPFGAALA

-394 VRTEATVEEEAPSL
+394 VRTEATADEEPPL
-408 LPDETVHQG
+408 LPDEAAHQDR
-417 HLQVLGQ
+417 LQVLGQ

-451 YEQLLREAADPAA
+451 YEQLLREAADPVA
-464 ESGDRSRQLLLAPEV
+464 SGERNRQLLLAPEV
-479 VALSPTQHA
+479 VSMSPTQHA

-518 ATLAQR
+518 ATLAQV

-546 VADRTRWS
+546 MADRTRWS
-554 VACHGAVKS
+554 VACHGAVKA

>member
-1 MPIRQLSSEVVR
+1 MPIRQLSPEVVR

-111 VSRPPDTA
+111 VSRLPDAA

-144 VTVRNLFYNVPARAA
+144 VTVRNLFFNVPARAA

-193 RDALQSPG
+193 RDALQAPG

-226 LQERGRAVAGFTALP
+226 LQERGRAVSGFTALP

-286 IRLDAPPEDV
+286 IRLDVPPDDV

-313 LAYGLVQ
+313 LVYGLVQ

-357 AAAGGRTSPP
+357 AAAGGRPAPTH
-367 GPLSPMRRGGEGA
+367 RGEGA

-394 VRTEATVEEEAPSL
+394 VRTEATAEEEAPPL
-408 LPDETVHQG
+408 LPEEAVPHG

-429 IVAVGGTGLYLIDQH
+429 IVAAGGTGLYLIDQH

-451 YEQLLREAADPAA
+451 YEQLLHEAADPAA

-479 VALSPTQHA
+479 IALSPAQHA

-524 SHTGTIAE
+524 SDTGTIAE

-546 VADRTRWS
+546 MADRTRWS
-554 VACHGAVKS
+554 VACHGAVKA

>member
-1 MPIRQLSSEVVR
+1 MPIRQLSPEVVR

-55 RVTDDGGGIPAA
+55 RVTDDGGGIPAG

-79 KLATADDLAHVAT
+79 KLATAEDLAHVAT

-111 VSRPPDTA
+111 VSRPPDAA

-144 VTVRNLFYNVPARAA
+144 ITVRNLFYNVPARAA
-159 FQKSPTTEARHV
+159 FQKSPTTEARHI
-171 ITALGALALVRPDIA
+171 ITALGALALVRPDVA

-193 RDALQSPG
+193 RDALQAPG

-226 LQERGRAVAGFTALP
+226 LQERGRAVSGFTALP

-286 IRLDAPPEDV
+286 IRLDVPPEDV

-313 LAYGLVQ
+313 LVYGLVQ

-333 TLPQWAGWS
+333 TVPQWAGCS
-342 PDPASSRDSSPPMSG
+342 PEPAPSRASPPTSG
-357 AAAGGRTSPP
+357 GGQASPP
-367 GPLSPMRRGGEGA
+367 GPLSPMRRGGEGTA
-380 ASPFGAALA
+380 APFGAALA

-394 VRTEATVEEEAPSL
+394 VRTEATAEEGAPPL
-408 LPDETVHQG
+408 LPDEAVHQDR
-417 HLQVLGQ
+417 LQVLGQ

-451 YEQLLREAADPAA
+451 YEQLLREAADPVA
-464 ESGDRSRQLLLAPEV
+464 SGERNRQLLLAPEV
-479 VALSPTQHA
+479 VALSPAQHA

-507 GGQSWLVRAVP
+507 GDQSWLVRAVP
-518 ATLAQR
+518 ATLGQS
-524 SHTGTIAE
+524 SHTSTIAE

-546 VADRTRWS
+546 MADRTRWS
-554 VACHGAVKS
+554 VACHGAVKA
-563 GDALTAA
+563 GDVLTAA

>member
-1 MPIRQLSSEVVR
+1 MPIRQLSPEVVR

-38 GATGVRV
+38 GATSVRV

-55 RVTDDGGGIPAA
+55 RVTDDGGGIPAD

-79 KLATADDLAHVAT
+79 KLATADDLVHVAT

-111 VSRPPDTA
+111 LSRPPAAA

-144 VTVRNLFYNVPARAA
+144 ITVRNLFYNVPARAA
-159 FQKSPTTEARHV
+159 FQKSPTTEARHI
-171 ITALGALALVRPDIA
+171 ITALGALALVRPDVA

-193 RDALQSPG
+193 RDALQAPG

-226 LQERGRAVAGFTALP
+226 LDERGRAVSGFTALP

-286 IRLDAPPEDV
+286 IRLDVPPEDV

-313 LAYGLVQ
+313 LVYGLVQ

-333 TLPQWAGWS
+333 TVPQWSDWS
-342 PDPASSRDSSPPMSG
+342 PDPVPT
-357 AAAGGRTSPP
+357 AGGGSASPP
-367 GPLSPMRRGGEGA
+367 GPLSPMQRGGEGA
-380 ASPFGAALA
+380 AAPFGAALA

-394 VRTEATVEEEAPSL
+394 VRTEATADEEPPL
-408 LPDETVHQG
+408 LPDEAAHQDR
-417 HLQVLGQ
+417 LQVLGQ

-451 YEQLLREAADPAA
+451 YEQLLREAADPVA
-464 ESGDRSRQLLLAPEV
+464 SGERNRQLLLAPEV
-479 VALSPTQHA
+479 VSMSPTQHA

-518 ATLAQR
+518 ATLAQV

-546 VADRTRWS
+546 MADRTRWS
-554 VACHGAVKS
+554 VACHGAVKA
-563 GDALTAA
+563 GDMLTAA

>member
-1 MPIRQLSSEVVR
+1 MPIRQLPPEVVR

-55 RVTDDGGGIPAA
+55 RVTDDGGGIPAD

-130 ITDQGATGGPAGTT
+130 ITAQGATGGPAGTT
-144 VTVRNLFYNVPARAA
+144 ITVRNLFYNVPARAA

-171 ITALGALALVRPDIA
+171 ITALGALALVRPDVA

-193 RDALQSPG
+193 RDALQAPG

-214 PEVAGRLVPLPA
+214 PEVASRLVPLPA
-226 LQERGRAVAGFTALP
+226 LDERGRAVSGFTALP

-286 IRLDAPPEDV
+286 IRLDVPSEDV

-313 LAYGLVQ
+313 LTYGLVQ

-333 TLPQWAGWS
+333 TLPQWEG
-342 PDPASSRDSSPPMSG
+342 RSPPPTSG
-357 AAAGGRTSPP
+357 VATGRAAPP
-367 GPLSPMRRGGEGA
+367 GPLSPMRRGGEDA

-389 SAAGA
+389 AAAGA
-394 VRTEATVEEEAPSL
+394 VRTEATAEAEPPL
-408 LPDETVHQG
+408 LPDESVHQDR
-417 HLQVLGQ
+417 LQVLGQ

-429 IVAVGGTGLYLIDQH
+429 IVAAGGTGLYLIDQH

-451 YEQLLREAADPAA
+451 YEQLLREAADPVAA
-464 ESGDRSRQLLLAPEV
+464 VERNRQLLLAPEV
-479 VALSPTQHA
+479 VSFSPTHHA

-507 GGQSWLVRAVP
+507 GDQSWLVRSVP

-524 SHTGTIAE
+524 SQTGTIAE

-546 VADRTRWS
+546 MADRTRWS

>member
-1 MPIRQLSSEVVR
+1 MPIRQLSPEVVR

-50 GLGAI
+50 GLGAM
-55 RVTDDGGGIPAA
+55 RVTDDGGGIPAD

-111 VSRPPDTA
+111 VSRPPDAA

-144 VTVRNLFYNVPARAA
+144 ITVRNLFYNVPARAA

-171 ITALGALALVRPDIA
+171 ITALGALALVRPDVA

-193 RDALQSPG
+193 RDALQAPG

-226 LQERGRAVAGFTALP
+226 LEERGRAVSGFTALP

-286 IRLDAPPEDV
+286 IRLDVPPEDV

-313 LAYGLVQ
+313 LVYGLVQ

-333 TLPQWAGWS
+333 TLPQWEGGS
-342 PDPASSRDSSPPMSG
+342 DPPPPTSG
-357 AAAGGRTSPP
+357 AAPEGGPHPPAPSPP
-367 GPLSPMRRGGEGA
+367 CGEGVKVRLR
-380 ASPFGAALA
+380 PFGAALA
-389 SAAGA
+389 AAAGA
-394 VRTEATVEEEAPSL
+394 VRTEATTEEEPPL
-408 LPDETVHQG
+408 LPDEAVHQG
-417 HLQVLGQ
+417 HRLQVLGQ

-429 IVAVGGTGLYLIDQH
+429 IVAAGGTGLYLIDQH

-451 YEQLLREAADPAA
+451 YEQLLREAADPVASV
-464 ESGDRSRQLLLAPEV
+464 ERNRQLLLAPEV
-479 VALSPTQHA
+479 VSFSPTQHA

-507 GGQSWLVRAVP
+507 GDQSWLVRAVP

-524 SHTGTIAE
+524 SQTGTIAE

-546 VADRTRWS
+546 MADRTRWS

>member
-1 MPIRQLSSEVVR
+1 MPIRQLSPEVVR

-55 RVTDDGGGIPAA
+55 RVTDDGGGIPAD

-111 VSRPPDTA
+111 VSRPPDAA

-144 VTVRNLFYNVPARAA
+144 ITVRNLFYNVPARAA
-159 FQKSPTTEARHV
+159 FQKSPTTEARHI
-171 ITALGALALVRPDIA
+171 ITALGALALVRPDVA

-193 RDALQSPG
+193 RDALQAPG

-226 LQERGRAVAGFTALP
+226 LDERERAVSGFTALP

-286 IRLDAPPEDV
+286 IRLDVPPEDV
-296 DVNVHPTKAEVR
+296 DVNVHPTKGEVR

-313 LAYGLVQ
+313 LVYGLVQ

-333 TLPQWAGWS
+333 TVPQWAGWS
-342 PDPASSRDSSPPMSG
+342 PDPAPT
-357 AAAGGRTSPP
+357 AGGGQASPP
-367 GPLSPMRRGGEGA
+367 GPLSPMRRGGEGT
-380 ASPFGAALA
+380 ASPFGTALA

-394 VRTEATVEEEAPSL
+394 VRTEATVEEEPPL
-408 LPDETVHQG
+408 LPDEAVYQDRLH
-417 HLQVLGQ
+417 VLGQ

-451 YEQLLREAADPAA
+451 YEQLLREVADPAA
-464 ESGDRSRQLLLAPEV
+464 ESGERSRQLLLAPEV
-479 VALSPTQHA
+479 VALSPAQHA
-488 WLEEHGEVLAELGF
+488 WLEEHGEVLTELGF

-507 GGQSWLVRAVP
+507 GDQSWLVRAVP

-524 SHTGTIAE
+524 SQTGTIAE

-546 VADRTRWS
+546 MADRTRWS